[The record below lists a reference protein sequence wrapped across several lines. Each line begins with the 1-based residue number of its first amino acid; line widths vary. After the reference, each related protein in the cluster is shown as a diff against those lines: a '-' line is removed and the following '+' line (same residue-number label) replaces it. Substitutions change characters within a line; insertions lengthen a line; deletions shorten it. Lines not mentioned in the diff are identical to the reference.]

1 MFILSRNHFTS
12 VVSKILENISKYKRV
27 YIEEGKALIHLS
39 QLIHIEEQIMH
50 LFKSLEDQDEI
61 SDKGKNDFH
70 PLCSKPGVLYGLAK
84 ILKALEDG
92 ILFSRPILSTMQT
105 PPSSNYT
112 LKDSLFG

>member
-12 VVSKILENISKYKRV
+12 VVSKILENISKFKRV
-27 YIEEGKALIHLS
+27 DIEEGKALIHLN

-70 PLCSKPGVLYGLAK
+70 PLCSKPGVLYGPAK